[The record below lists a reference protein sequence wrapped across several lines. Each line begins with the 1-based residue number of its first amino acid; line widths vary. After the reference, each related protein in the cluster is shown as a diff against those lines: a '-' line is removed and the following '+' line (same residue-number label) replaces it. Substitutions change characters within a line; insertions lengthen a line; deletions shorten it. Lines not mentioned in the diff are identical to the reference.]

1 MPDPRPTPD
10 DRLNLFEKVV
20 VGELTPSEQ
29 AELAVLLK
37 DSPEARAEFRQY
49 MSLHVELAGAV
60 RLERARQNIYDEIRE
75 RAGVV
80 TNNSSIG
87 TSRADAPNPPSVTMP
102 RRSRGTR
109 TSWWPALVAA
119 GLAAAVLVM
128 VNRGPVAP
136 EPAENPPLA
145 LEIQEIEKPASMAGS
160 RSKRPAPVA
169 TLAST
174 RNAVWSGKP
183 LADGQA
189 MNEGQTIS
197 LKSGEANV
205 SMGYGAEMVLHGP
218 SSLKFLTLDR
228 VQLIEGDVAVQV
240 AKWARGF
247 TVVTN
252 SMEVVDLG
260 TTFTVSAQSNG
271 DDQTRVISGLVRVH
285 PKQAAKSSRRG
296 LLLKEGESMAVDREG
311 HVRAIPVTAEQ
322 LAKSFNFP
330 TTPPYKPV
338 ALHNSGFDLSEG
350 DEDPHWR
357 VIAGPEK
364 EAQWPVY
371 ASVCPAHVQYLPNDR
386 EMSQW
391 ISVADWMHCEATSV
405 YTFQTT
411 FDLEGYDLSTIQLF
425 GRFLAD
431 NGIQDVRVNGV
442 SVEVQSWRDNELHQL
457 FGDQKFR
464 YVNVTNGLKQR
475 WNTIEIDVFNGT
487 FKNKGG
493 SMEGVPNPMALR
505 VEWYAFGRQKEQVG
519 EDKFSIKAREAQDSG
534 NSFVAV
540 EGRPEPKN

>member
-1 MPDPRPTPD
+1 MADPRLTPD
-10 DRLNLFEKVV
+10 DCLNLFEKVV

-29 AELAVLLK
+29 AKLGALLK
-37 DSPEARAEFRQY
+37 DSSEARAEFRQY
-49 MSLHVELAGAV
+49 MSLHAELAGAV

-75 RAGVV
+75 RAGSV
-80 TNNSSIG
+80 SSD
-87 TSRADAPNPPSVTMP
+87 TSRVDSPVQEPVSMP
-102 RRSRGTR
+102 HQSRGSR
-109 TSWWPALVAA
+109 VAWLPALVAA

-128 VNRGPVAP
+128 LNRGTI
-136 EPAENPPLA
+136 EPKPLETGPLA
-145 LEIQEIEKPASMAGS
+145 ESAQEVPEPASMARS
-160 RSKRPAPVA
+160 RSKQPAPVA

-174 RNAVWSGKP
+174 RNAVWSGNP

-189 MNEGQTIS
+189 MNEGETIT
-197 LKSGEANV
+197 LKSGEANI

-247 TVVTN
+247 TVVTD

-296 LLLKEGESMAVDREG
+296 LLVSEGESMAVDREG

-338 ALHNSGFDLSEG
+338 ALHNSGFDLAEG

-357 VIAGPEK
+357 VIAGPETDT
-364 EAQWPVY
+364 QWPVY
-371 ASVCPAHVQYLPNDR
+371 ASVCPPHVQYLPNDP

-391 ISVADWMHCEATSV
+391 ISVADWLECEASSV

-431 NGIQDVRVNGV
+431 NGIQEVRVNGV
-442 SVEVQSWRDNELHQL
+442 PVEVQSWRDNELHQL
-457 FGDQKFR
+457 FGDQEFR

-475 WNTIEIDVFNGT
+475 WNTVEIDVFNGT
-487 FKNKGG
+487 FMAQNRAL
-493 SMEGVPNPMALR
+493 EGVPNPMALR
-505 VEWYAFGRQKEQVG
+505 VEWYAFGRQTEQIG
-519 EDKFSIKAREAQDSG
+519 EDKSSTKAREAHDSG

-540 EGRPEPKN
+540 EGRLEPKN

>member
-1 MPDPRPTPD
+1 MPDPRLTPD
-10 DRLNLFEKVV
+10 DRLHLFEKVV

-29 AELAVLLK
+29 AKLAKLLK
-37 DSPEARAEFRQY
+37 ESPAARAEFRQY

-75 RAGVV
+75 RASVV
-80 TNNSSIG
+80 SNDTSSD
-87 TSRADAPNPPSVTMP
+87 TSRIDSPMQEPVSMP
-102 RRSRGTR
+102 RPSRGSRVT
-109 TSWWPALVAA
+109 WLPAIIAA

-128 VNRGPVAP
+128 VNRGPIDP
-136 EPAENPPLA
+136 EPAVNTPIA
-145 LEIQEIEKPASMAGS
+145 QRAQETEEPASMAGS

-189 MNEGQTIS
+189 MNEGQTIT

-247 TVVTN
+247 TVVTD

-296 LLLKEGESMAVDREG
+296 LLVKEGESMAVDREG

-364 EAQWPVY
+364 ETQWPVY

-391 ISVADWMHCEATSV
+391 ISIADWMECEATSV

-411 FDLEGYDLSTIQLF
+411 FDLDGYDLSTIQLF

-442 SVEVQSWRDNELHQL
+442 SVEVKSWRDNELHQL
-457 FGDQKFR
+457 FGDQEFR

-487 FKNKGG
+487 FMAANRAL
-493 SMEGVPNPMALR
+493 EGVPNPMALR
-505 VEWYAFGRQKEQVG
+505 VEWYAFGRQTEQSV
-519 EDKFSIKAREAQDSG
+519 EDKSSTKAREAHDSG

-540 EGRPEPKN
+540 ENRLEPNN